1 MSPRIFM
8 VAVLGLCVF
17 AGAPVTGA
25 SDSAAGTKSVER
37 ARYSV
42 QDHKTRVVLDV
53 SGRCGYKITT
63 HKNPDR
69 IAVNIPDT
77 RAGKLL
83 KALELNRGVVERIR
97 VNRLSWG
104 TQVVLD
110 LGKPVKWR
118 DFSLGKNGDLPDRIV
133 VDVFDSPATTRSY
146 KPGAGIN
153 TAARAPTPGVAT
165 GGDRPFTV
173 AIDPGHGGKDPG
185 ATGRNGLV
193 EKKIVLDISKRI
205 AQRINGL
212 RGYKAVL
219 TRNRDVYLP
228 LERRV
233 EIAAAKDADAFV
245 SIHLNSARNRS
256 ARGVEIF
263 FISPGGARITASN
276 VLSNPDRVAS
286 ELGLS
291 SSKNTDLLHML
302 VDVNQQS
309 VMMRSEFL
317 AEAILESMSKKGLPP
332 TRTVKQKSFSVLRT
346 IEMPSVLVEA
356 GFLSNNNDAKLV
368 RGKAGRQQVAD
379 AIANGIVSYF
389 SNHPPPRGERKPA
402 AFVHKVRKG
411 ESLWRI
417 SRRYGT
423 TIASI
428 RRANDLNN
436 SSVLWVG
443 QELIINRY

>member
-1 MSPRIFM
+1 M
-8 VAVLGLCVF
+8 
-17 AGAPVTGA
+17 
-25 SDSAAGTKSVER
+25 
-37 ARYSV
+37 
-42 QDHKTRVVLDV
+42 
-53 SGRCGYKITT
+53 
-63 HKNPDR
+63 
-69 IAVNIPDT
+69 
-77 RAGKLL
+77 
-83 KALELNRGVVERIR
+83 
-97 VNRLSWG
+97 
-104 TQVVLD
+104 
-110 LGKPVKWR
+110 
-118 DFSLGKNGDLPDRIV
+118 
-133 VDVFDSPATTRSY
+133 
-146 KPGAGIN
+146 
-153 TAARAPTPGVAT
+153 
-165 GGDRPFTV
+165 
-173 AIDPGHGGKDPG
+173 
-185 ATGRNGLV
+185 V
-193 EKKIVLDISKRI
+193 EKKIVLDISRRV

-219 TRNRDVYLP
+219 TRNRDVFLP

-233 EIAAAKDADAFV
+233 DIAAAKEADAFV
-245 SIHLNSARNRS
+245 SIHLNSAKNRS

-263 FISPGGARITASN
+263 FISPGGARVTASN
-276 VLSNPDRVAS
+276 VLSNPDRAAS

-291 SSKNTDLLHML
+291 NSNNTDLLHML

-356 GFLSNNNDAKLV
+356 GFLTNKNDAKLV
-368 RGKAGRQQVAD
+368 RKEAGLQQVAD

-402 AFVHKVRKG
+402 AFVHKVKKG

-423 TIASI
+423 TVAGI
-428 RRANDLNN
+428 RRANNLNS